1 MSGPYTPRDLEWH
14 DHATAAAAA
23 AWMNE
28 PRDTEA
34 YRRMVEAV
42 LRRRAFLQPRLDEA
56 GVDDPEVLDELGL
69 DQGPQQLGNA
79 LDDVMAL
86 IRTRSGTVE
95 PESGAVETGTSALG
109 DPPHE

>member
-1 MSGPYTPRDLEWH
+1 
-14 DHATAAAAA
+14 
-23 AWMNE
+23 
-28 PRDTEA
+28 
-34 YRRMVEAV
+34 
-42 LRRRAFLQPRLDEA
+42 LQPRLDEA
-56 GVDDPEVLDELGL
+56 GVDDPEVLDELGV

-86 IRTRSGTVE
+86 IRTRSLKVE